1 MSAQATGIRSI
12 GTVRFS
18 VSTVRG
24 LQRLLGLLGSS
35 AARDQ
40 AGSMVAGA
48 SDVTHS
54 AGAGQLWGPAGGS
67 GWLQKHTVVGALDVA
82 MNHRVSWFSPW
93 VHSSGG
99 WCQAGG
105 MQVHNWRGWL
115 LVSPVSQ
122 ASDRDGARSG
132 ARRSCRSLAVSVS
145 ACGCMVSPRHACG
158 SGSW

>member
-54 AGAGQLWGPAGGS
+54 AGTGQL
-67 GWLQKHTVVGALDVA
+67 
-82 MNHRVSWFSPW
+82 
-93 VHSSGG
+93 
-99 WCQAGG
+99 
-105 MQVHNWRGWL
+105 
-115 LVSPVSQ
+115 
-122 ASDRDGARSG
+122 
-132 ARRSCRSLAVSVS
+132 
-145 ACGCMVSPRHACG
+145 
-158 SGSW
+158 